1 MSYSYTPEHS
11 ETKYYSWEDK
21 HVANFSL
28 DLSDEFSIER
38 EKSKSKFGIGW
49 VLDYRT
55 LITGSKTDY
64 SVNGTKATY
73 KQDDDLTKEM
83 TLSVSINYEKKFYK
97 FGKILISI
105 DGMQTTQDVSSIG
118 ANISFIKI
126 L

>member
-1 MSYSYTPEHS
+1 MVT
-11 ETKYYSWEDK
+11 TKDQDFE
-21 HVANFSL
+21 VNN
-28 DLSDEFSIER
+28 
-38 EKSKSKFGIGW
+38 
-49 VLDYRT
+49 
-55 LITGSKTDY
+55 TD
-64 SVNGTKATY
+64 ATY

-126 L
+126 LCGLSQRIEQFLLVKTWPLVFTFPFC

>member
-1 MSYSYTPEHS
+1 M
-11 ETKYYSWEDK
+11 
-21 HVANFSL
+21 
-28 DLSDEFSIER
+28 
-38 EKSKSKFGIGW
+38 
-49 VLDYRT
+49 
-55 LITGSKTDY
+55 ITGSKTDY

-83 TLSVSINYEKKFYK
+83 TLSVNINYEKKFYK